1 MSIFTVHRTG
11 SRGLVTASRLIVPIG
26 TARFCDSISVLT
38 VHRTGPRGLVTAF
51 PLPRDQLPYSRSVFG
66 YMTFCDQNS
75 RLAPAS
81 HKPFVAFGDR
91 LPIPD
96 MLFRVFMGL
105 GI

>member
-1 MSIFTVHRTG
+1 
-11 SRGLVTASRLIVPIG
+11 
-26 TARFCDSISVLT
+26 
-38 VHRTGPRGLVTAF
+38 
-51 PLPRDQLPYSRSVFG
+51 
-66 YMTFCDQNS
+66 MTFCDQNS